1 MIELIFDTIRD
12 RLFSPKDTAIRRLEM
27 GARTLSSAVAA
38 IALLTGASAI
48 TTGARAAM
56 GDDFVEEW
64 IGREVGKLIGEC
76 IDADCLR
83 NPNAS
88 VGSWTVT
95 GLMPGQA
102 LNMFNGPVPNRT
114 IVGQIPAGGGGIRIL
129 DCLTGA
135 GSRQPEW
142 CRVRY
147 GRQEGWVSFQ
157 YLVRE
162 R

>member
-1 MIELIFDTIRD
+1 
-12 RLFSPKDTAIRRLEM
+12 M
-27 GARTLSSAVAA
+27 GTRTLPFAVAA
-38 IALLTGASAI
+38 IALLMSSAAV
-48 TTGARAAM
+48 TTRADAAM
-56 GDDFVEEW
+56 GDDIIEEW
-64 IGREVGKLIGEC
+64 FGREVEKLVGEC

-88 VGSWTVT
+88 VGSWSVT
-95 GLMPGQA
+95 GVMPGQA
-102 LNMFNGPVPNRT
+102 LNMFDSPVPNRT

-135 GSRQPEW
+135 SRRPEW

-147 GRQEGWVSFQ
+147 GRREGWVSFQ